1 MCILST
7 STPLYLYILSF
18 IMVTLDHQNFWQ
30 PTPNSPQRSSSVGSD
45 TQTVVVA
52 EQLIASGET
61 REGGYYSLKNNV
73 PQEERGVENFGG
85 SHS

>member
-1 MCILST
+1 MIQR
-7 STPLYLYILSF
+7 
-18 IMVTLDHQNFWQ
+18 DHDE
-30 PTPNSPQRSSSVGSD
+30 RED
-45 TQTVVVA
+45 I
-52 EQLIASGET
+52 LIASGET